1 MRGIQA
7 EICHED
13 RKRVF
18 QAEERLDEPQ
28 GWNEVEDLI
37 MEDEEILAENMKP
50 EKRRRDEVD

>member
-37 MEDEEILAENMKP
+37 MEDGEILAENMKP
-50 EKRRRDEVD
+50 EKRRRDEVA